1 MSGGKDENTNL
12 VCLQAVVKESLRL
25 HLAGPF
31 GWMRKFSKDC
41 NVGGYHI
48 LKGTWMAVNLWK
60 ANFGLSI
67 MQLVLANLLHAFYFS
82 NVNDQEVDMTGSA
95 GLANIKLTPFDVLVA
110 PRLSPSLR

>member
-1 MSGGKDENTNL
+1 
-12 VCLQAVVKESLRL
+12 
-25 HLAGPF
+25 
-31 GWMRKFSKDC
+31 MRKFSKDC

-110 PRLSPSLR
+110 PRLSPSLLIGDLVGGVENHVFGTRHLTGHCAALAFA